1 MSKHQQVQLLEAA
14 AILVGMD
21 SNSGS
26 LPEEKALWPA
36 AISPPSSGLLGSDK
50 INYEK
55 LRSMPR
61 QTTEAERNDRAFS
74 PMTNDGNGTERSM
87 SVVTDSFEEDEEID
101 NDGRQ
106 RHYID
111 EEEEE
116 IENEDD
122 DDDDDEED
130 DEENQS
136 FSTSFNQRSKSRS
149 INYSSSNSRNSIN
162 NNKISSSGPR
172 SLTLSPINR
181 MSDLRIATSPTNKSP
196 FQRNG
201 NGDRDQN
208 KRPNH
213 RQHYQSYSSTTIP
226 TLSSSN
232 SSSARNIHRG
242 QSYTNGISHGN
253 VSEER
258 QQRNKRNTSVGDVDS
273 EETSSNTTSTDLT
286 DSPPDTTQDQSF
298 DDNDEKQKEKMERE
312 SAGEVLAEMDM
323 D

>member
-87 SVVTDSFEEDEEID
+87 SVVTDSFGEDEEID
-101 NDGRQ
+101 HEGRQ

-122 DDDDDEED
+122 DDDDGNWVDPDSSMREDND
-130 DEENQS
+130 DEEEQDQLTNGHNPNESTQSLWSSDGSNQ
-136 FSTSFNQRSKSRS
+136 
-149 INYSSSNSRNSIN
+149 INEDGPNSSVNKATPAVQYSSNAFAARNKALGLLSL
-162 NNKISSSGPR
+162 SSPDKRETIKGTSTAQG
-172 SLTLSPINR
+172 SEE
-181 MSDLRIATSPTNKSP
+181 ATSPNSGAAKVPSDPFLAFVVDRTNKDE
-196 FQRNG
+196 G
-201 NGDRDQN
+201 
-208 KRPNH
+208 
-213 RQHYQSYSSTTIP
+213 
-226 TLSSSN
+226 SSSEDGGLQSLLSPGANATETSFAQRFQDSLN
-232 SSSARNIHRG
+232 SSSD
-242 QSYTNGISHGN
+242 SHSDSN
-253 VSEER
+253 SNSE
-258 QQRNKRNTSVGDVDS
+258 
-273 EETSSNTTSTDLT
+273 SSTST
-286 DSPPDTTQDQSF
+286 
-298 DDNDEKQKEKMERE
+298 
-312 SAGEVLAEMDM
+312 
-323 D
+323 